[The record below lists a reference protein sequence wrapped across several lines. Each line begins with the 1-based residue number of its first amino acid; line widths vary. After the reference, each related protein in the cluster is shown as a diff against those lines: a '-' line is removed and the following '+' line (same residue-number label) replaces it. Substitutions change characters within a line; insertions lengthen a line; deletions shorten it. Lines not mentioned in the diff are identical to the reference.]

1 MANMSLLHDFA
12 DSTKANSFLTSLALF
27 IIVVVM
33 VAPTG
38 INGFGG
44 GLAKL
49 IAVLLL
55 GYVFVTHSRG
65 TLSLFVNDPGL
76 ILDSTFRVNAILS
89 CVFPLALFLIIGYV
103 LFTFVF

>member
-1 MANMSLLHDFA
+1 MADLSLLHDFA
-12 DSTKANSFLTSLALF
+12 DDTKTNCFVTSLALF

-38 INGFGG
+38 ITGISA

-49 IAVLLL
+49 IAIMLL
-55 GYVFVTHSRG
+55 GYVFVVHSRG
-65 TLSLFVNDPGL
+65 TLSLFLNDPGL
-76 ILDSTFRVNAILS
+76 LLDGTFRTNAILS
-89 CVFPLALFLIIGYV
+89 CVFPLALFIIIGYV

>member
-1 MANMSLLHDFA
+1 MADLSLLHDFA
-12 DSTKANSFLTSLALF
+12 DDTKTNCFITSLALF

-38 INGFGG
+38 ITGIGS

-49 IAVLLL
+49 IAIMLL
-55 GYVFVTHSRG
+55 GYVFVVHSRG
-65 TLSLFVNDPGL
+65 TLSLFLNDPGL
-76 ILDSTFRVNAILS
+76 LLDGTFRPNTILS
-89 CVFPLALFLIIGYV
+89 CVFPLALFVIIGYV